1 VVLAANLALRFAL
14 ELAALAAL
22 AYWGAETPDAAW
34 ARVVLAVG
42 APLVAALV
50 WGAFVSPKPW
60 VVVPAAVRLVAEIA
74 VFAAAALGL
83 SATGHDV
90 LAGVLIGA
98 WAANRVML
106 AIRPPAPPER

>member
-1 VVLAANLALRFAL
+1 VLAANLALRFAL

-22 AYWGAETPDAAW
+22 AYWGAVTPDATW
-34 ARVVLAVG
+34 AKVVLAVG
-42 APLVAALV
+42 APLVAALI

-60 VVVPAAVRLVAEIA
+60 LMVSAAVRMTAEIV

-98 WAANRVML
+98 WVANRAML
-106 AIRPPAPPER
+106 AIRPPDRAAR